1 MSNNYHFPNNNLGQN
16 QQNGTQLNKDSQIY
30 QPNMNYDMQMANM
43 QLGNSGDWSANNNS
57 RRLDRNSNVFIPNR
71 PQAGNPAPQNNM
83 GNARRPAPSSMPQ
96 TAQPNQQMPPQSV
109 RPQPGGPG
117 QQEHPIQGRMMNPQ
131 IRPPLQPQTSSRM
144 APQYADN
151 SMVASDSMNSSH
163 LGPQPPNPDVEKVCS
178 CIMSLKDPNKKYDS
192 FKLLNEQREYVPQLA
207 QFLWYS
213 TGTVSIMLQE
223 IINIYPNLSPPTL
236 TQSHSERI
244 CNVLGLFQCIALHEK
259 TKPLFIKAG
268 LHLYL
273 YPLINKIIKQKPFE
287 HLRVT
292 SLGVIGALVKGEDS
306 ETVQHLIGTELIV
319 LCLRIMK
326 KGNLLSRTVATF
338 IVQKILMDESGLRYV
353 SSTEERLLALMQIL
367 KDITDELAR
376 DPNCTNDKEV
386 QRLLRHIVR
395 CFLRLSENNNAT
407 QLIITY
413 FPDCLRNTTASMITK
428 DDQIRKW
435 ISSLLRNL
443 GLN

>member
-1 MSNNYHFPNNNLGQN
+1 MSNSYHFPNNNMSQN

-30 QPNMNYDMQMANM
+30 QPNMNYDMQ
-43 QLGNSGDWSANNNS
+43 LGSSVDWSTSNNS

-71 PQAGNPAPQNNM
+71 PQAGNPAPQTGM
-83 GNARRPAPSSMPQ
+83 TNARRQGPPSAP
-96 TAQPNQQMPPQSV
+96 QPTQPIQALPPQSV
-109 RPQPGGPG
+109 RPAMSTAGPQEQPM
-117 QQEHPIQGRMMNPQ
+117 QGRMTNPQ
-131 IRPPLQPQTSSRM
+131 LRQPPQTNTRL
-144 APQYADN
+144 APQFADN
-151 SMVASDSMNSSH
+151 SLAASDSMNNSH
-163 LGPQPPNPDVEKVCS
+163 LGQQPPNPDVEKVCS

-376 DPNCTNDKEV
+376 DPNCTTDKEI

-395 CFLRLSENNNAT
+395 CFLRLSENSNAT

-413 FPDCLRNTTASMITK
+413 FPDCLRNTSNSTITR

-435 ISSLLRNL
+435 ISQLLRNL

>member
-1 MSNNYHFPNNNLGQN
+1 MSNNYHFPNNNMSQN

-30 QPNMNYDMQMANM
+30 QPNINYDMQM
-43 QLGNSGDWSANNNS
+43 GNSVDWSAANNS

-71 PQAGNPAPQNNM
+71 PQTGNTAAQNNM
-83 GNARRPAPSSMPQ
+83 NSVRRPVPANMPQ
-96 TAQPNQQMPPQSV
+96 PAQPTQQLTAQPT
-109 RPQPGGPG
+109 RPPGGAPG
-117 QQEHPIQGRMMNPQ
+117 PQEQPMQGRMVNPQ
-131 IRPPLQPQTSSRM
+131 MRQSLQPQPNSRM
-144 APQYADN
+144 PPQYADN

-163 LGPQPPNPDVEKVCS
+163 LGQQLPNPDVEKVCS

-192 FKLLNEQREYVPQLA
+192 FKLLNEQREHVPQLA

-376 DPNCTNDKEV
+376 DPNCMNDKEV

-413 FPDCLRNTTASMITK
+413 FPDCLRNTVNSTITK

-435 ISSLLRNL
+435 ISTLLRNL